1 MCTPR
6 VFVHHVTGAALGL
19 CGIRFAIVQG
29 LNARDMTRGIKGAMN
44 MATLAVFRDDL
55 VAGIWRQG
63 PLQGFVQRID
73 LAGREAQE
81 RDHKTYCTKETHGK
95 PLSKEQ
101 GSRAREKERETGFEP
116 ATFSLGS

>member
-19 CGIRFAIVQG
+19 CGIRLAIVQG

-63 PLQGFVQRID
+63 SLQGFVQRID
-73 LAGREAQE
+73 PAGREAQE

-95 PLSKEQ
+95 PLERAGKPC
-101 GSRAREKERETGFEP
+101 ARERAGD
-116 ATFSLGS
+116 GI